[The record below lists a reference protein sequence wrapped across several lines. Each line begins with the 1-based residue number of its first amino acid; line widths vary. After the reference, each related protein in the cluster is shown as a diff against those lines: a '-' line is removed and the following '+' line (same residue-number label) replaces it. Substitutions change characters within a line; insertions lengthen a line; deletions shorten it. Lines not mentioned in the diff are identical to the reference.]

1 MKSKS
6 SISLNAITRPTMA
19 LTISLLLVP
28 AAQLHLFAQAPAP
41 AYVELDATQLDQL
54 VAPIALDP
62 DSLVAQILTGSTYP
76 DQIAAADAWLNQ
88 NINLPPAQ
96 RAAGANAQPWDPAIK
111 GLIEFPSV
119 LDNLAKNTPWAAQLG
134 NAYYNQPGDVE
145 NAIQAMRSQAQQ
157 SKVLVS
163 TPQETVAVVDAGV
176 ITIAPVN
183 PAVVYVP
190 YYNPWAIWGGLFAPY
205 PGFVVVAPPVGVVVG
220 VGLAYTAG
228 IPLGAFAGFDWGFA
242 AWAPAWTGGTVL
254 FGGNTYIS
262 SSTTVINHG
271 NFGGHDRGA
280 FDHGGRGVPGGFH
293 AAARVGAAR
302 VRAAADRGRAAQHA
316 SAARHSAPAQH
327 TSAARH
333 TESAQHSSAARTS
346 ASAKRTA
353 SASHTTA
360 SHPAASANRTA
371 SASHSAASHSAAS
384 HSAASHS
391 AAPANHTASAS
402 HSAASHSG
410 PSASHS
416 APHSASVAHSSGGG
430 RTGHK

>member
-6 SISLNAITRPTMA
+6 SISPNTITRPTMA
-19 LTISLLLVP
+19 LTLSLLLVP
-28 AAQLHLFAQAPAP
+28 AAQLNLFAQAPAP

-54 VAPIALDP
+54 VAPSALDP

-76 DQIAAADAWLNQ
+76 DQIAAVDAWLNQ

-119 LDNLAKNTPWAAQLG
+119 LDNLAKNTAWAAQLG

-145 NAIQAMRSQAQQ
+145 NAIQAMRLQAQQ

-163 TPQETVAVVDAGV
+163 TPQETVAVADAGV
-176 ITIAPVN
+176 ITIAPVD

-220 VGLAYTAG
+220 VGLAYPAG
-228 IPLGAFAGFDWGFA
+228 IPVAAFAGFDWGFS

-254 FGGNTYIS
+254 YGGNTYIS

-293 AAARVGAAR
+293 AAAHVGAAR
-302 VRAAADRGRAAQHA
+302 ARAAADRGRAAQHA
-316 SAARHSAPAQH
+316 SAARHSAP
-327 TSAARH
+327 T
-333 TESAQHSSAARTS
+333 QHSSAARNSATHTS

-353 SASHTTA
+353 SANHTTA
-360 SHPAASANRTA
+360 G
-371 SASHSAASHSAAS
+371 
-384 HSAASHS
+384 HS
-391 AAPANHTASAS
+391 AAPASHTASAS

>member
-1 MKSKS
+1 METMKSES
-6 SISLNAITRPTMA
+6 SISLNAITRPTIA
-19 LTISLLLVP
+19 LTLSLLLVP
-28 AAQLHLFAQAPAP
+28 AAQLNLFGQAPAP

-96 RAAGANAQPWDPAIK
+96 RAAGANVQPWDPAIK
-111 GLIEFPSV
+111 GLIEFPLA
-119 LDNLAKNTPWAAQLG
+119 LDNLAKNTAWAAQLG

-145 NAIQAMRSQAQQ
+145 NAIQAMRLQAQQ

-163 TPQETVAVVDAGV
+163 TPQETVSVADAGV

-228 IPLGAFAGFDWGFA
+228 VPVAAFAGFDWGFS

-302 VRAAADRGRAAQHA
+302 ARAAADRSRAAQHA

-327 TSAARH
+327 
-333 TESAQHSSAARTS
+333 SSAARNSAPRNS

-353 SASHTTA
+353 SANHTTT
-360 SHPAASANRTA
+360 SHPATSANHTASAN
-371 SASHSAASHSAAS
+371 HSAASHSAAS
-384 HSAASHS
+384 HST
-391 AAPANHTASAS
+391 APANHTASAS
-402 HSAASHSG
+402 HSASSHSAASHAG
-410 PSASHS
+410 PSANHS
-416 APHSASVAHSSGGG
+416 AAHSASVAHSSGGG
-430 RTGHK
+430 RTSHK